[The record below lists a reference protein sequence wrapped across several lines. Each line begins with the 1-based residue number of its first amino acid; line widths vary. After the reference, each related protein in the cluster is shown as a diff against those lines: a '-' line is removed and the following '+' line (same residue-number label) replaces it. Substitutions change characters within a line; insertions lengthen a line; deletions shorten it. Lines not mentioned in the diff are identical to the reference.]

1 MTSLS
6 IDDLK
11 KQRRWTLWRL
21 EQRKDG
27 RLDKP
32 PCNAEGLKHDIT
44 NPDNLRTYAEL
55 EPLASRFSGLG
66 FALGTFDGASVWG
79 VDIDKCCDVAD
90 RKFSAETRQVVI
102 DLDTYSEFSPSGTG
116 CHVIGLGKL
125 PIEMGHKREVLVRP
139 FPGAK
144 QIEIKGLG
152 FYFTFTDR
160 HLTKTPADILD
171 RQQQVLALYDR
182 VLKLPKAAKDGGL
195 VVTVSL
201 TEEERFQRLWAGD
214 MSAYEDNHSVAD
226 FALCILLAKKY
237 GCNAF
242 RIDEEF
248 RKSGLYRD
256 DKWERD
262 DYRENTITRAVLA
275 VAKDAPVI
283 FDDAEPMN
291 EDTPPEWV
299 IQPLAGREEGW
310 FPLGEVS
317 LVGGPSG
324 AGKTHSLLRI
334 AESARCG
341 AETFGHLTTKREY
354 GILLHDRSSASM
366 RRTCKAAKLPI
377 DEVMS
382 HVIRLSREQ
391 QKERPGAVVEAAIQ
405 VRPNVKLWIL
415 EGLDFWTPELHK
427 LDVVGDILD
436 ELQRVASR
444 YKVAIV
450 GTLGSP
456 KQKENDRYAS
466 GRDQF
471 MGSVAFGRKSETC
484 ISISRTSD
492 KSVRQM
498 NVYTRNT
505 ADEEFFFTWTD
516 AGLTLTTEPTEVDT
530 KGDENSALRRMES
543 NVFAATKVGEEL
555 KYKQGFGPP
564 ATFFR
569 WRKVAQA
576 EGKVTL
582 TNKKWYRTYAGGVE
596 CGEVA

>member
-1 MTSLS
+1 
-6 IDDLK
+6 
-11 KQRRWTLWRL
+11 
-21 EQRKDG
+21 
-27 RLDKP
+27 
-32 PCNAEGLKHDIT
+32 
-44 NPDNLRTYAEL
+44 
-55 EPLASRFSGLG
+55 
-66 FALGTFDGASVWG
+66 
-79 VDIDKCCDVAD
+79 
-90 RKFSAETRQVVI
+90 
-102 DLDTYSEFSPSGTG
+102 
-116 CHVIGLGKL
+116 
-125 PIEMGHKREVLVRP
+125 
-139 FPGAK
+139 
-144 QIEIKGLG
+144 
-152 FYFTFTDR
+152 
-160 HLTKTPADILD
+160 
-171 RQQQVLALYDR
+171 
-182 VLKLPKAAKDGGL
+182 
-195 VVTVSL
+195 
-201 TEEERFQRLWAGD
+201 
-214 MSAYEDNHSVAD
+214 
-226 FALCILLAKKY
+226 
-237 GCNAF
+237 
-242 RIDEEF
+242 
-248 RKSGLYRD
+248 
-256 DKWERD
+256 
-262 DYRENTITRAVLA
+262 
-275 VAKDAPVI
+275 
-283 FDDAEPMN
+283 MN

-310 FPLGEVS
+310 FPLAEVS

-334 AESARCG
+334 AESARLG
-341 AETFGHLTTKREY
+341 VETFGHLTTKREY

-382 HVIRLSREQ
+382 HVIRLSRGQ
-391 QKERPGAVVEAAIQ
+391 QKDRPAAVVEAAIQ
-405 VRPNVKLWIL
+405 VRPSVKLWIL

-436 ELQRVASR
+436 ELQRVAAR

-492 KSVRQM
+492 KTVRQM

-516 AGLTLTTEPTEVDT
+516 AGLTLTTEPIEADT
-530 KGDENSALRRMES
+530 KADENSALRRMEA

-555 KYKQGFGPP
+555 KYAQRFGPP

-582 TNKKWYRTYAGGVE
+582 SSKKWYRTYAGGVE